1 MNVKRS
7 QSPRL
12 HRSGF
17 TLAELL
23 VVLSILVVLL
33 ALVLPRVLGSKKK
46 ADIKL
51 AKSQIGLFRG
61 PLEEYA
67 VDCKG
72 FPTTEQGLE
81 ALVVEP
87 PDLPS
92 GAKWSGPYIDEVP
105 KDPWGQDFQYQY
117 PPEYNIKD
125 FPDIWSYGPD
135 FDDDSDDI
143 CNWTKDS
150 ESADGTDVLMGEDR
164 GKGGRDVL
172 KGPRRDTGKIAS
184 GKTASGKIASGRKA
198 GGADRFGS
206 KSSTSRIGADSAD
219 LPPVKG
225 GRGAAKGRTVPRDEG
240 L

>member
-1 MNVKRS
+1 MNRNRT
-7 QSPRL
+7 QRL

-46 ADIKL
+46 ADLKL

-67 VDCKG
+67 VDCKD

-81 ALVVEP
+81 ALLSEP
-87 PDLPS
+87 AELPS
-92 GAKWSGPYIDEVP
+92 GAKWGGPYLGGELP
-105 KDPWGQDFQYQY
+105 KDPWGRDYQY
-117 PPEYNIKD
+117 EYPPVQGTTD
-125 FPDIWSYGPD
+125 FPDIWSWGPD
-135 FDDDSDDI
+135 FDDDSDDV

-150 ESADGTDVLMGEDR
+150 ESAEGTDLPMREDR

-172 KGPRRDTGKIAS
+172 KEPRRDTGKV
-184 GKTASGKIASGRKA
+184 ASGR
-198 GGADRFGS
+198 GGGRGADRVGG
-206 KSSTSRIGADSAD
+206 KSSTARIGGDSAD

-225 GRGAAKGRTVPRDEG
+225 GRSAGSGRTVPRDKE